1 MTPYEHIKKAE
12 RLEATLQKLDPED
25 DYEMVIDNCMNAVTH
40 YMNAA
45 FHAEGITHEM
55 QDQGHTSRPP
65 LRFLSSSPRGK
76 LKKAMGPVEF
86 IETLRPRF
94 VRGTEPCE
102 RETIEKCINC
112 FEEAKRRFLEI
123 IGEARNPPLWE
134 AP

>member
-1 MTPYEHIKKAE
+1 MNPHEHIQKAE
-12 RLEATLQKLDPED
+12 RLETTLQKLDLEE

-45 FHAEGITHEM
+45 FHAEGMTHEM

-65 LRFLSSSPRGK
+65 LRFLSASLSGD

-86 IETLRPRF
+86 IESLRPQF
-94 VRGTEPCE
+94 VRGTEPCD
-102 RETIEKCINC
+102 RETIEKCVAC
-112 FEEAKRRFLEI
+112 FEEAKRGFLEI
-123 IGEARNPPLWE
+123 IGDAGKPPLWE